1 MKRRTKDILKL
12 DGALNFGG
20 KGGEKNGGM
29 QIVKREVLTVEC
41 DFDPQEKEFYDRLQD
56 RADRRLQDM
65 MDGSKKT
72 DYIGALV
79 LLLRLRQMCDH
90 PQLIEMA
97 MSKDKDAMTTGMQP
111 SQQHSHAGDV
121 DEMDAL
127 TALMG
132 GVTVQA
138 KNCDVCQVRL
148 SDSEAKSG
156 AVRCSECEADIAAMK
171 KPGKKGSKHDKR
183 SKNTVPKQERSK
195 SEVKIES
202 RRARNRKIVDDSDDE
217 EEGKGEWI
225 ADEPERH
232 VDLGQAGGTDDE
244 DADGGGET
252 LNTIDSDRSEDETSD
267 IEDSPPRARGQGKKS
282 IVDSD
287 EEPSAD
293 SDEDDEASNSDS
305 DDSQS
310 DTDIKLPK
318 GNLLAGLGHT
328 KSAKH
333 APSTKVRQ
341 LLRILHKETPQHK
354 TIVFSQFTTMLDLI
368 EPHLKATNMRFVRYD
383 GSMRPD
389 AREQSLN
396 SLRSDPKT
404 RILLCSLKCGSLGLN
419 LTAASRV
426 VIVEPFWNPFV
437 EEQAIDRVHRLN
449 QTVDVKVYR
458 LTIRNSVEERILEL
472 QEKKRELA
480 NAAIEG
486 GKGMGKLSMQDILGL
501 FRRDAEHGEHDAEDR
516 KYHEKFGGDQR
527 LLDGP
532 SSPVK
537 NTVYGSGGSSAPR
550 QPMAKKPQG
559 RVHTEHDVYG
569 RRW

>member
-1 MKRRTKDILKL
+1 
-12 DGALNFGG
+12 
-20 KGGEKNGGM
+20 
-29 QIVKREVLTVEC
+29 LTVEC
-41 DFDPQEKEFYDRLQD
+41 DFDPQEKEFYDRLQE

-97 MSKDKDAMTTGMQP
+97 MSKDKDAMTTGMP
-111 SQQHSHAGDV
+111 ASQQSSRSGEV

-148 SDSEAKSG
+148 SDDEARGG

-171 KPGKKGSKHDKR
+171 KPGKKSK
-183 SKNTVPKQERSK
+183 
-195 SEVKIES
+195 KIEGKKEQVKAEIKADS
-202 RRARNRKIVDDSDDE
+202 RRARNRKVVEDSDDE
-217 EEGKGEWI
+217 DEAKGEWI

-252 LNTIDSDRSEDETSD
+252 LNTIDTDRSEDDTSD
-267 IEDSPPRARGQGKKS
+267 IDDSPPRATARGKKA
-282 IVDSD
+282 I
-287 EEPSAD
+287 AD
-293 SDEDDEASNSDS
+293 SDEDASTDEDGDEASDS
-305 DDSQS
+305 GEDDSQS
-310 DTDIKLPK
+310 DSDIKLPK
-318 GNLLAGLGHT
+318 GNMLAGLGHT

-341 LLRILHKETPQHK
+341 LLRILHKETPKHK

-396 SLRSDPKT
+396 SLRTDPKT

-449 QTVDVKVYR
+449 QTVDVKVFR

-486 GKGMGKLSMQDILGL
+486 GKGIGKLSMQDILGL
-501 FRRDAEHGEHDAEDR
+501 FKRDAEHGAHDAEDL
-516 KYHEKFGGDQR
+516 KYHEKFGGESR

-532 SSPVK
+532 SVSSPAK
-537 NTVYGSGGSSAPR
+537 GNVYGSGGTSAPR
-550 QPMAKKPQG
+550 QALAKKPAG
-559 RVHTEHDVYG
+559 RLHVEHDVYG